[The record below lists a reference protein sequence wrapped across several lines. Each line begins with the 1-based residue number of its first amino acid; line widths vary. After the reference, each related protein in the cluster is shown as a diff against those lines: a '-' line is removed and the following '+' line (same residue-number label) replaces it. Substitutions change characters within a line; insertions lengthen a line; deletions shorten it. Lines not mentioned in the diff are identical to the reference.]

1 MNKLIYFKF
10 LAALLTTLW
19 GIQQASAY
27 NFAKDGIYYVIN
39 GTNAYVTYKDTNYN
53 SYSGTVNIPSTV
65 TNNGTTYNVVQINPS
80 AFKDCVNLKRVVLP
94 PTINYLMNYA
104 FQNCTGL
111 TDITLPANFYS
122 CYNYVFD
129 GCTNLKS
136 IICLSP
142 TPHNW
147 NANNLPSTVL
157 SNATL
162 IVPQGKKAAYESVS
176 GCLSSFS
183 DIQEMDCDFAV
194 DAIFYKDLGDNK
206 ASVTHALR
214 FAEDYSGDIT
224 IPQTVTHGG
233 TTYTVTTVGN
243 EAFYDCHN
251 LYSVVLPQ
259 TVNSISNYAFYY
271 CNNLTNVNIP
281 EGVQYINYCTFGAC
295 ASLQDIIIPSSVTW
309 IAQKAFSDCQNLTNI
324 TCRATT
330 PPTCDNTNTFP
341 SQAYTN
347 ATLNVSSKALSAYQ
361 TADVWK
367 NFTHI
372 NAKDYDLVDN
382 GIYYRITGSGT
393 VEVTYKDTNFNYY
406 SGHVTIPSTVTYGGV
421 TYTVVGIGRSAFRSS
436 PDLTSVSIP
445 SSVTYIDYG
454 AFYQCTGLTQ
464 ISIPSKVATL
474 GEFAF
479 MNCSGLTTVYMH
491 NSAVTVIPRQCFTSC
506 SSLGTI
512 TFPATL
518 KDISYFA
525 FYGCEGLSS
534 VSLPQGLESIQY
546 AAFEGCGSLTSVSIP
561 SSVTYIGGGAFSD
574 CNSMVSY
581 DVNSMN
587 QHYKSVDGVLF
598 DMAMDTLLLYPNM
611 HAPVYEVPNSV
622 TVIGTLAFSGCNN
635 VTSVTLPWGVRYID
649 SSAFASCTNLEA
661 IEIPTSVEYIGSSAF
676 TGCQQLE
683 SILIP
688 ESVTYIGDNALSRC
702 TNLRSIDVEK
712 NNTNYKSDYGVLYT
726 MDGHKLIQYPCARPD
741 KHYSVLNTTDTIGQ
755 SAFAYSNVQ
764 SVYLPKSL
772 RSLGYEPFAYSKVE
786 RVVIDEGLEIIPMNA
801 FFDCEQMKSIYL
813 PSTIKEIKNQAFV
826 YTFGLEQLTIAVD
839 GEAPVIGDN
848 AFYGMGYETATQYTT
863 VYVPNGMETQYA
875 GKIEWTEGAVVYSDI
890 VPLTTG
896 SAFTVD
902 SLNMETTDS
911 LLNVKV
917 TGVTAKTFL
926 DPGIPPKV
934 AVNGNLCTV
943 TNLGYNS
950 LQNCTR
956 MVRAEVPFT
965 VTWMDD
971 YSFYGCTNIQELRLR
986 DGVKQ
991 IDPFSVS
998 HINAMTTLTIPASVD
1013 SISGTFVNYSYGL
1026 KEIAVDKDNAKYTSV
1041 NGVLFSRGRKRLVAY
1056 PYAHGTEYIVPQ
1068 GTEVIASSSFRGS
1081 ALTQVTLPTTL
1092 RTIEGTAFF
1101 DNQSLTSVVVP
1112 RGVVTIG
1119 NSAFGSC
1126 TAMTSAELPETL
1138 TSLGYNAFYN
1148 VPHLTS
1154 LTVKNPVPPTCVIHN
1169 DPRTHTISYPFMDIH
1184 FTQCTLYVPR
1194 GSKAAYQAA
1203 NIWKNF
1209 TNIVEIDLPVEAK
1222 RGDVNGDGQ
1231 VTISDVTA
1239 LIDYLLGGGII
1250 STEAADVNLDNGVT
1264 ISDVTT
1270 LIDYLLGGQWPAT
1283 GRLDLWYLIGD
1294 NVGSQPWEN
1303 NGQNS
1308 VGRGLLPLY
1317 PVGEF
1322 DSNGKG
1328 RLQYTGYFGANEAV
1342 MLIHNPGRFDD
1353 CWGYTPTGVFGF
1365 GGDDITAVSTGND
1378 GYYTI
1383 MMYNNPDRF
1392 YFTPYSA
1399 STPISF
1405 NSINIVGPHSNWDV
1419 TNSEYNMTPL
1429 NPGKE
1434 NHNWIFRDFT
1444 TASDIEIKI
1453 AANNWWEYNWGVEQ
1467 FPWGRGERNGNN
1479 IPVEAGTYDV
1489 YFNDITGDFHFIKK

>member
-10 LAALLTTLW
+10 LAVLLTSLW

-27 NFAKDGIYYVIN
+27 DFAKDGIYYVIN

-65 TNNGTTYNVVQINPS
+65 TNNGTTYNVVQINPY
-80 AFKDCVNLKRVVLP
+80 AFKNCANLKRVVLP

-183 DIQEMDCDFAV
+183 DIQEMDCDFAE

-233 TTYTVTTVGN
+233 TTYTVTTVGS

-309 IAQKAFSDCQNLTNI
+309 IAQKAFSNCQNLTNI

-330 PPTCDNTNTFP
+330 PPTCDNTNSFP

-347 ATLNVSSKALSAYQ
+347 ATLNVSSKALS
-361 TADVWK
+361 
-367 NFTHI
+367 
-372 NAKDYDLVDN
+372 
-382 GIYYRITGSGT
+382 
-393 VEVTYKDTNFNYY
+393 
-406 SGHVTIPSTVTYGGV
+406 
-421 TYTVVGIGRSAFRSS
+421 
-436 PDLTSVSIP
+436 
-445 SSVTYIDYG
+445 
-454 AFYQCTGLTQ
+454 
-464 ISIPSKVATL
+464 
-474 GEFAF
+474 
-479 MNCSGLTTVYMH
+479 
-491 NSAVTVIPRQCFTSC
+491 
-506 SSLGTI
+506 
-512 TFPATL
+512 
-518 KDISYFA
+518 
-525 FYGCEGLSS
+525 
-534 VSLPQGLESIQY
+534 
-546 AAFEGCGSLTSVSIP
+546 
-561 SSVTYIGGGAFSD
+561 
-574 CNSMVSY
+574 
-581 DVNSMN
+581 
-587 QHYKSVDGVLF
+587 
-598 DMAMDTLLLYPNM
+598 
-611 HAPVYEVPNSV
+611 
-622 TVIGTLAFSGCNN
+622 
-635 VTSVTLPWGVRYID
+635 
-649 SSAFASCTNLEA
+649 
-661 IEIPTSVEYIGSSAF
+661 
-676 TGCQQLE
+676 
-683 SILIP
+683 
-688 ESVTYIGDNALSRC
+688 
-702 TNLRSIDVEK
+702 
-712 NNTNYKSDYGVLYT
+712 
-726 MDGHKLIQYPCARPD
+726 
-741 KHYSVLNTTDTIGQ
+741 
-755 SAFAYSNVQ
+755 
-764 SVYLPKSL
+764 
-772 RSLGYEPFAYSKVE
+772 
-786 RVVIDEGLEIIPMNA
+786 
-801 FFDCEQMKSIYL
+801 
-813 PSTIKEIKNQAFV
+813 
-826 YTFGLEQLTIAVD
+826 
-839 GEAPVIGDN
+839 
-848 AFYGMGYETATQYTT
+848 
-863 VYVPNGMETQYA
+863 
-875 GKIEWTEGAVVYSDI
+875 
-890 VPLTTG
+890 
-896 SAFTVD
+896 
-902 SLNMETTDS
+902 
-911 LLNVKV
+911 
-917 TGVTAKTFL
+917 
-926 DPGIPPKV
+926 
-934 AVNGNLCTV
+934 
-943 TNLGYNS
+943 
-950 LQNCTR
+950 
-956 MVRAEVPFT
+956 
-965 VTWMDD
+965 
-971 YSFYGCTNIQELRLR
+971 
-986 DGVKQ
+986 
-991 IDPFSVS
+991 
-998 HINAMTTLTIPASVD
+998 
-1013 SISGTFVNYSYGL
+1013 
-1026 KEIAVDKDNAKYTSV
+1026 
-1041 NGVLFSRGRKRLVAY
+1041 
-1056 PYAHGTEYIVPQ
+1056 
-1068 GTEVIASSSFRGS
+1068 
-1081 ALTQVTLPTTL
+1081 
-1092 RTIEGTAFF
+1092 
-1101 DNQSLTSVVVP
+1101 
-1112 RGVVTIG
+1112 
-1119 NSAFGSC
+1119 
-1126 TAMTSAELPETL
+1126 
-1138 TSLGYNAFYN
+1138 
-1148 VPHLTS
+1148 
-1154 LTVKNPVPPTCVIHN
+1154 
-1169 DPRTHTISYPFMDIH
+1169 
-1184 FTQCTLYVPR
+1184 
-1194 GSKAAYQAA
+1194 AYQAA

-1250 STEAADVNLDNGVT
+1250 STEAADVNLDNGVS

-1365 GGDDITAVSTGND
+1365 GGEDITAVSTGND
-1378 GYYTI
+1378 GYYSI

-1392 YFTPYSA
+1392 YFIPYTA

-1444 TASDIEIKI
+1444 TASDTEVKI
-1453 AANNWWEYNWGVEQ
+1453 AANNWWDYNWGVEQ